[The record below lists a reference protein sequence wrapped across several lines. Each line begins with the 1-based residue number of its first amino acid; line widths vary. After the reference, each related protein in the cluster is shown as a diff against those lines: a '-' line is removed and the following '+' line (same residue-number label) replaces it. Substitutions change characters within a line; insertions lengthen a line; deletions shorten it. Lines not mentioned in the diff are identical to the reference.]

1 MARSSLL
8 CVAPC
13 CNIEY
18 HGRIDIAIAA
28 SDVCEERA
36 TKVGRGTFILIDFLY
51 VVDQV
56 KVSSE
61 SENE

>member
-1 MARSSLL
+1 MARSNLL

-18 HGRIDIAIAA
+18 HGRMDIAIAA

-36 TKVGRGTFILIDFLY
+36 TKVGRGDLY
-51 VVDQV
+51 FNRLSVCG
-56 KVSSE
+56 
-61 SENE
+61 